1 MNPIQNPIRLTIKV
15 GLGVSTRER
24 RIREVAE
31 REQLFLA
38 AARELI
44 RQEGLLNLQMARVAE
59 KCDYAVG
66 TLYQHFTSKEDLL
79 VALSIENS
87 QQRVELFDRVARW
100 KAPTRDRIF
109 GFSVADMW
117 MTRLYPEH
125 ARLERYTFTD
135 VVWGAASPQRR
146 QQALDAGEP
155 LGKIVES
162 VVVEAVEAGDVQL
175 NGLRAIEVSLA
186 TWSMSEGTH
195 MIAHV
200 QGVAEQLGI
209 ADPYRLMLRHQQT
222 LLNGLGWQPLFDA
235 TDEAALDA
243 KIEKLCQEVF
253 HDLQCPEK
261 KS

>member
-1 MNPIQNPIRLTIKV
+1 
-15 GLGVSTRER
+15 
-24 RIREVAE
+24 
-31 REQLFLA
+31 
-38 AARELI
+38 
-44 RQEGLLNLQMARVAE
+44 
-59 KCDYAVG
+59 
-66 TLYQHFTSKEDLL
+66 
-79 VALSIENS
+79 
-87 QQRVELFDRVARW
+87 
-100 KAPTRDRIF
+100 
-109 GFSVADMW
+109 
-117 MTRLYPEH
+117 
-125 ARLERYTFTD
+125 
-135 VVWGAASPQRR
+135 
-146 QQALDAGEP
+146 
-155 LGKIVES
+155 VES